1 MKGNLKGKRYSWN
14 PPSSIWHY
22 VQNVKSTVKI
32 LSIFVAFLENVN
44 FTVLIYTVPLG
55 MPHGAGVLILS
66 KKSKAKE
73 RNIWVLSPLVHLKRR
88 EKYISFSQLVLFS
101 LYFFWGKCVYFSIFR
116 MIEFTTMSKKHQ
128 RGEFYH
134 SKIEK

>member
-1 MKGNLKGKRYSWN
+1 MFSKKA
-14 PPSSIWHY
+14 
-22 VQNVKSTVKI
+22 TKI
-32 LSIFVAFLENVN
+32 DEI
-44 FTVLIYTVPLG
+44 FTVDLTLCSKCQINSDDFANFFGLLRKCKLYCPDIYTVPLG

-101 LYFFWGKCVYFSIFR
+101 LYFF
-116 MIEFTTMSKKHQ
+116 
-128 RGEFYH
+128 
-134 SKIEK
+134 